1 MTMDDC
7 WACQKCYW
15 RHSTNAFP
23 VSGTPKLLYTSHAR
37 VLSVEFQSAMAT
49 PPAPQPVQQ
58 PAQQAAPILQEG
70 YIQVCQGYLKRRT
83 TILKRWKKQWFGVA
97 PGEFRPLINYTHH
110 LNILSMVPP
119 VFVPSVLYLPR

>member
-1 MTMDDC
+1 MIVGR
-7 WACQKCYW
+7 A
-15 RHSTNAFP
+15 RNATILAP
-23 VSGTPKLLYTSHAR
+23 HTAAVSGVWHAQTATSHAR
-37 VLSVEFQSAMAT
+37 VLSVEFKSAMAT

-97 PGEFRPLINYTHH
+97 PGEFRPLII

-119 VFVPSVLYLPR
+119 VFVPSVLYLPRYR

>member
-1 MTMDDC
+1 
-7 WACQKCYW
+7 
-15 RHSTNAFP
+15 
-23 VSGTPKLLYTSHAR
+23 
-37 VLSVEFQSAMAT
+37 MAT

-97 PGEFRPLINYTHH
+97 PGEFRPWIYYTHQ
-110 LNILSMVPP
+110 LNIAIIHGSAGVRSQCAFTVAVPT
-119 VFVPSVLYLPR
+119 L

>member
-1 MTMDDC
+1 MIVGRARNATGR
-7 WACQKCYW
+7 
-15 RHSTNAFP
+15 RHATAA
-23 VSGTPKLLYTSHAR
+23 VSGVRHAQTATSHAR
-37 VLSVEFQSAMAT
+37 GARALSVEFKSAMAT

-97 PGEFRPLINYTHH
+97 PGEFRPLII

-119 VFVPSVLYLPR
+119 VFVPSVLYLPRYR